1 MCEEGISSDHNK
13 IEKSTNKNNEK
24 LPKLIMI
31 KDSDITDF
39 TSKLEKIYKNNCSAA
54 IYMI

>member
-13 IEKSTNKNNEK
+13 IEKSTSKNNEK
-24 LPKLIMI
+24 LPKLMI

-39 TSKLEKIYKNNCSAA
+39 TTKLEKIYKDNCSAA